1 MKKFKLSNRLPELM
15 SKAKI
20 KKQLYSIYMLAVFL
34 PIVVLGSFLVW
45 NTSRLLTNYHTDL
58 MESDNLR
65 VKTILFEITT
75 QIYNISEN
83 LSLNA
88 SLRDILGEEYK
99 QRNDFL
105 VKANE
110 YHGIDNYMESYAEIA
125 TVNLYTDNPSISG
138 YKQYISV
145 DKTIEQTG
153 WYRKAISQSS
163 VFWVPMQE
171 EDKYGNEYWNLCLVR
186 KIPLVNSDYNAVLV
200 IKISDNYLKTRIE
213 SNEYSIMAAVDEYG
227 YFYSSMRNL
236 YGKEQILEIDYTDP
250 YFSYTGAMQMDGIK
264 YLTDITTM
272 QMYKSDSK
280 LYITTLNVHAFENI
294 RSILRTCLLIL
305 GVAVVLPGILI
316 HFFTDYFTGRVNILR
331 EEMHKASTE
340 DYDIIPIFR
349 GQDELSEAFN
359 DLQTMVQMIKEK
371 DAKMYEAMINE
382 KELLNEQQVMEFK
395 MLASQI
401 NPHFLYNTLETI
413 RMKAF
418 TAGDREVAT
427 AIKLLGKSMRYVLEN
442 TGTVFT
448 TLDKEMDYIE
458 TYVMIQKLR
467 FGDRVNYEL
476 QVEEG
481 LRLADYKILPL
492 LLQPIVENAILH
504 GLEDSD
510 RNGKIVVDISAD
522 EENLYI
528 IIRDNGAGMSEEE
541 LQKVRKKLKVKN
553 PELKTSIG
561 LYNINERI
569 KLCYG
574 EDYGIQIESVLGQ
587 GTNIFLVIPA
597 SFTGEYRRNV

>member
-1 MKKFKLSNRLPELM
+1 MKMFKLSNRLPELM

-20 KKQLYSIYMLAVFL
+20 KKQLYSIYLLAIFL
-34 PIVVLGSFLVW
+34 PIVVLGSFLLW
-45 NTSRLLTNYHTDL
+45 NTSKLLTNYHTDL

-75 QIYNISEN
+75 QIHNISEN

-88 SLRDILGEEYK
+88 TLRNILEEDYK
-99 QRNDFL
+99 WKNDFL
-105 VKANE
+105 ASANE
-110 YHGIDNYMESYAEIA
+110 FSGMDNYMNNYAEID
-125 TVNLYTDNPSISG
+125 NILIYTDNPTIPA
-138 YKQYISV
+138 YKQYIPA
-145 DKTIEQTG
+145 DDTIKKQD
-153 WYRKAISQSS
+153 WYQRAIKQSS
-163 VFWVPMQE
+163 AFWIPME
-171 EDKYGNEYWNLCLVR
+171 EQDKYANTYWNLCLVR
-186 KIPLVNSDYNAVLV
+186 KIPLVNSDYNSVMV

-213 SNEYSIMAAVDEYG
+213 SNEYSVMVSVDKYG
-227 YFYSSMRNL
+227 CFYSSIREF
-236 YGKEQILEIDYTDP
+236 YGSSQLLDIDYEDD
-250 YFSYTGAMQMDGIK
+250 YFSYTGNIQMNGKK
-264 YLTDITTM
+264 YLMDISTM
-272 QMYKSDSK
+272 NLYKSDSK
-280 LYITTLNVHAFENI
+280 IYITTLNMHAYENI
-294 RSILRTCLLIL
+294 WSIIRTCLLIL
-305 GVAVVLPGILI
+305 LVALLLPGILI
-316 HFFTDYFTGRVNILR
+316 HFFTDYFTSRVNTLR
-331 EEMHKASTE
+331 AEMHKASNA
-340 DYDIIPIFR
+340 DYDIIQTFR
-349 GQDELSEAFN
+349 GQDELSEAFT

-382 KELLNEQQVMEFK
+382 KELLNEQQEMEFK

-418 TAGDREVAT
+418 TAGDKEVAT

-448 TLDKEMDYIE
+448 TLDRELDYIE

-467 FGDRVNYEL
+467 FADRVNYVL
-476 QVEEG
+476 QVAEG
-481 LRLADYKILPL
+481 VNLSDYKILPL

-510 RNGKIVVDISAD
+510 GTGKIIMDVSAD
-522 EENLYI
+522 EEHLRI
-528 IIRDNGAGMSEEE
+528 VISDNGKGMSEEE
-541 LQKVRKKLKVKN
+541 LDRVRKKLKVKN

-574 EDYGIQIESVLGQ
+574 ENYGIQIESIQGQ
-587 GTNIFLVIPA
+587 GTKVILILPA
-597 SFTGEYRRNV
+597 SMIE

>member
-15 SKAKI
+15 SKTKI

-45 NTSRLLTNYHTDL
+45 NTSSLLLNYHTDL

-75 QIYNISEN
+75 QTYNISEN

-88 SLRDILGEEYK
+88 AFRNLLGKEYD
-99 QRNDFL
+99 NHSDFKTDAKDYQG
-105 VKANE
+105 V
-110 YHGIDNYMESYAEIA
+110 DNYMESYAEIDA
-125 TVNLYTDNPSISG
+125 IQIYTDNPTIPE
-138 YKQYISV
+138 YKQYIPV
-145 DKTIEQTG
+145 TENTAEME
-153 WYRKAISQSS
+153 WYQKAKNQSS
-163 VFWVPMQE
+163 AFWVPMHDT
-171 EDKYGNEYWNLCLVR
+171 DKYGNEYWNLCLVR

-200 IKISDNYLKTRIE
+200 IKISDNYLKTRME
-213 SNEYSIMAAVDEYG
+213 SNEYSILAAVDRQG
-227 YFYSSMRNL
+227 YFYSSIRDF
-236 YGKEQILEIDYTDP
+236 YGKEQILDVDYTDE
-250 YFSYTGAMQMDGIK
+250 YYGYAGAIQMDGKK
-264 YLTDITTM
+264 YLADISTMKLYRTDSNI
-272 QMYKSDSK
+272 
-280 LYITTLNVHAFENI
+280 YITTLNVHAYENI
-294 RSILRTCLLIL
+294 WNILSTCLLIL
-305 GVAVVLPGILI
+305 VVALLLPGILI
-316 HFFTDYFTGRVNILR
+316 HFFTDYFTGRVNTLR
-331 EEMHKASTE
+331 AEMHKASNA
-340 DYDIIPIFR
+340 DYDIIPAFR
-349 GQDELSEAFN
+349 GQDELSEAFT

-371 DAKMYEAMINE
+371 DSKMYEAMINE

-418 TAGDREVAT
+418 TAGDKEVAN

-448 TLDKEMDYIE
+448 TLDRELSYIE
-458 TYVMIQKLR
+458 TYIMIQKLR

-476 QVEEG
+476 QVMDGLLLEE
-481 LRLADYKILPL
+481 YKILPL

-510 RNGKIVVDISAD
+510 GSGKIIVDVSAD
-522 EENLYI
+522 EEHLLI
-528 IIRDNGAGMSEEE
+528 EISDNGKGMTAEE
-541 LQKVRKKLKVKN
+541 LEKVRMKITQKN
-553 PELKTSIG
+553 PEMKTSIG

-574 EDYGIQIESVLGQ
+574 ESYGIQMESILGE
-587 GTNIFLVIPA
+587 GTRVFLKLPA
-597 SFTGEYRRNV
+597 GISRGH

>member
-1 MKKFKLSNRLPELM
+1 MKIFKLSNKLPELM

-20 KKQLYSIYMLAVFL
+20 KKQLYSIYLLAVFL
-34 PIVVLGSFLVW
+34 PIVILGSFLLW
-45 NTSRLLTNYHTDL
+45 NTSKLLINYHTDL

-75 QIYNISEN
+75 QIHNISEN

-88 SLRDILGEEYK
+88 TLRNALAKDYE

-105 VKANE
+105 EIINE
-110 YHGIDNYMESYAEIA
+110 YSGVDTYMNNYAEIDGIQI
-125 TVNLYTDNPSISG
+125 YTDNPTIPE
-138 YKQYISV
+138 YKQYVPV
-145 DKTIEQTG
+145 DETIRQQDWYQKAIEQ
-153 WYRKAISQSS
+153 SS
-163 VFWVPMQE
+163 AFWIPMVD
-171 EDKYGNEYWNLCLVR
+171 EDKYGNQYWNLCLVR
-186 KIPLVNSDYNAVLV
+186 KIPLVNSDYNSVLV

-213 SNEYSIMAAVDEYG
+213 SNEYAVMIFVDKYG
-227 YFYSSMRNL
+227 CFYSSMREY
-236 YGKEQILEIDYTDP
+236 YGLEPLLNIDYDDD
-250 YFSYTGAMQMDGIK
+250 YFSYTGNMEMNGEK
-264 YLTDITTM
+264 YLMDVSTM
-272 QMYKSDSK
+272 NLYKSDSK
-280 LYITTLNVHAFENI
+280 IYITTLNMHAYENI
-294 RSILRTCLLIL
+294 WNIIRTCLLIL
-305 GVAVVLPGILI
+305 IVALFLPGILI
-316 HFFTDYFTGRVNILR
+316 HFFTDYFTSRVNTLR
-331 EEMHKASTE
+331 AEMHKASNA
-340 DYDIIPIFR
+340 DYDIIQTFR
-349 GQDELSEAFN
+349 GQDELSEAFT

-371 DAKMYEAMINE
+371 DAQMYQAMINE

-418 TAGDREVAT
+418 TAGDKEVAT

-448 TLDKEMDYIE
+448 TLDKELDYIA

-467 FGDRVNYEL
+467 FGDRVNYMLEVADGVKL
-476 QVEEG
+476 E
-481 LRLADYKILPL
+481 DYKILPL

-510 RNGKIVVDISAD
+510 GNGKIVVKVSAG
-522 EENLYI
+522 EEHLYI
-528 IIRDNGAGMSEEE
+528 VITDNGKGMTVEE
-541 LQKVRKKLKVKN
+541 LERVQKRLEAKN

-574 EDYGIQIESVLGQ
+574 KEYGIQIESTLKQ
-587 GTNIFLVIPA
+587 GTKVTLMLPA
-597 SFTGEYRRNV
+597 KGIE